1 MIVHQGSAQVV
12 EVADIFFERAV
23 RCPHRHRVVV
33 GSHHPAFGARAV
45 VPREVDHEGIV
56 SLRAFA
62 DHAQQP
68 ADLVIGVFE
77 EGGINFLLACEQP
90 LLLRRERVPGW
101 QFRRTGREFGV
112 GRNPAELFLLGED
125 VERTE
130 SEIEV
135 ASLVAADPT
144 AIGELAA
151 SYFCEN
157 VSEGSS
163 VVALAGISG
172 LEADAEL
179 AEDDYRVVA
188 LQAELEGISAALASD
203 CAAISYTAQ
212 EGDTFTNEDSIA
224 YLSNALGSN
233 VGGVFAPNGELAL
246 ATIRAARAAR
256 LLSSIK
262 ILAAEVTPETLGAI
276 ESNRLAGIVSAT
288 PESLGQIGVETVLAV
303 LGGEEVE
310 STVSV
315 QLALVTSESVLE
327 FRGQDDDRGDN

>member
-1 MIVHQGSAQVV
+1 MRHKIFALVIVTALFFGVVAVSSAQNANLTIGLSVPSL
-12 EVADIFFERAV
+12 EETGFFATLTAEAQNAADAADAQLTILSADDD
-23 RCPHRHRVVV
+23 
-33 GSHHPAFGARAV
+33 PAIEADNLAQLIADG
-45 VPREVDHEGIV
+45 VDALLIYP
-56 SLRAFA
+56 LDAA
-62 DHAQQP
+62 T
-68 ADLVIGVFE
+68 VIAGVQAANE
-77 EGGINFLLACEQP
+77 ANIPVL
-90 LLLRRERVPGW
+90 
-101 QFRRTGREFGV
+101 
-112 GRNPAELFLLGED
+112 LLGED

-135 ASLVAADPT
+135 ASLVAADPA

-157 VSEGSS
+157 VSEGST

-172 LEADAEL
+172 LEADTEL

-188 LQAELEGISAALASD
+188 LQAELEGLSAVLASD
-203 CAAISYTAQ
+203 CATITLTAQ
-212 EGDTFTNEDSIA
+212 ETATFTNEDSTA
-224 YLSNALGSN
+224 FLSNALGSN

-246 ATIRAARAAR
+246 STIRAARAAR

-315 QLALVTSESVLE
+315 ELALVTSESVLE
-327 FRGQDDDRGDN
+327 FRGQDDDSGDN

>member
-1 MIVHQGSAQVV
+1 MRHKIFALVIVTALFFGVVAVSSAQNVNLTIGLSV
-12 EVADIFFERAV
+12 PSLEETGFFATLTAEAQNAADAADAQLTILSADDD
-23 RCPHRHRVVV
+23 
-33 GSHHPAFGARAV
+33 PAIEADNLAQLIADG
-45 VPREVDHEGIV
+45 VDALLIYP
-56 SLRAFA
+56 LDAA
-62 DHAQQP
+62 T
-68 ADLVIGVFE
+68 VIAGVQAANE
-77 EGGINFLLACEQP
+77 ANIP
-90 LLLRRERVPGW
+90 V
-101 QFRRTGREFGV
+101 
-112 GRNPAELFLLGED
+112 FLLGED